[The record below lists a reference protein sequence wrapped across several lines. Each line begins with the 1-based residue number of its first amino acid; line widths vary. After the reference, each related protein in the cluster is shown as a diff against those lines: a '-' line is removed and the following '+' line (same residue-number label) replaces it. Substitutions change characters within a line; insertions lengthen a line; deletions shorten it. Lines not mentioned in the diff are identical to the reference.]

1 MKDFH
6 FKGHA
11 AMLTANV
18 TWGLMS
24 PLAKIVMAGGIVTP
38 LVLTD
43 LRIFGAMALFWIISF
58 FQKPEHV
65 HHKDMAK
72 LLAASLLAIVFNQ
85 GCFIFGVGL
94 TSPAD
99 ASIITTSMPLWAM
112 VLAAFFLKEPITGK
126 KVLGIA
132 LGAGGALLLIM
143 GSQSGSAPASGGSNP
158 IWGDI
163 LVLGAQLSYALYI
176 VLFKNFVQRYSLVTI
191 MKWMFTYA
199 FIFALPVSYN
209 SLIATDWS
217 ALELPAIGSIAFI
230 VVCATFL
237 SYMLILVGQ
246 KNLRPT
252 VAGMYNYVQPVV
264 ACIVS
269 ICLGLD
275 SFNLMK
281 GVAVVFIFGG
291 VYLVTI
297 SKSRQEMEAHEHG
310 A

>member
-199 FIFALPVSYN
+199 FIFALPFSYN

-217 ALELPAIGSIAFI
+217 ALKLPAIGSIAFI